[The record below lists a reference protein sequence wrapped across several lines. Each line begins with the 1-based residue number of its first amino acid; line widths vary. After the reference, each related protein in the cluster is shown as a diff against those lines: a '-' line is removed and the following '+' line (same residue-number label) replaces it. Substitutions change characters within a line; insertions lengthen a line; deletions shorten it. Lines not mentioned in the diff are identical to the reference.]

1 MEFEFVLCVS
11 SFKQTLLGPCEMVRA
26 SFPFWSLKQSV
37 STCLNCFCP
46 RGLKLK
52 KNVIIICGCYAW
64 HVVTWQG
71 GHVGGQY
78 NKQCF
83 EEFTW
88 KRLLVPRG
96 DIKQFCSWSPTWPL
110 WRHVQI
116 SNASHLNMSNAI
128 FLIFFQWPKL
138 NNSQHCVS
146 NNVGIRCVRL
156 HVAKSLTT
164 FKAKKKTGHFLSVEN
179 TKPIHLKIGPLPS

>member
-1 MEFEFVLCVS
+1 MS
-11 SFKQTLLGPCEMVRA
+11 QLLLSPIET
-26 SFPFWSLKQSV
+26 P
-37 STCLNCFCP
+37 
-46 RGLKLK
+46 

-64 HVVTWQG
+64 FVVTRQG
-71 GHVGGQY
+71 DLVGGQY

-116 SNASHLNMSNAI
+116 SNASRLNVSNAI
-128 FLIFFQWPKL
+128 FLLFFSGQNLTTPNIVGPIMLGFVASVCTWQKVSPLPKL
-138 NNSQHCVS
+138 TTRPVNFQAEKTVKAVVKVGKNSNS
-146 NNVGIRCVRL
+146 NSDHLIYIYLPDNGFYC
-156 HVAKSLTT
+156 
-164 FKAKKKTGHFLSVEN
+164 FLC
-179 TKPIHLKIGPLPS
+179 I